1 MPANMTAATDSANPV
16 ENGVNESSQ
25 AAERIQRLRQEIDE
39 HNYRYYVLDD
49 PVISDAEYDRL
60 LKELQALED
69 QHPELITA
77 DSPTQ
82 RVGAAPADGFETVA
96 HRIPMLSLANAFEPD
111 EVREFDRRI
120 REQLDLETIDYCV
133 EPKLDGVAIA
143 LRYEH
148 GELVL
153 AATRGDG
160 RRGENVTSNVR
171 TIRSI
176 PLRLRGQ
183 NLPDTLEVRGEIFMT
198 RSGFKQLNEGLADE
212 GLKTFVNPRNA
223 ASGSLRQ
230 LDSSITARRP
240 LYFYC
245 YGAATTEGLPDRHS
259 EILESLK
266 RMGLPVSPEVDT
278 VGGVDGLLARYER
291 ILDKRDRLDY
301 DIDGVVYKVDD
312 LDQQLEMGTVS
323 RAPRWALAHKF
334 PAQEE
339 ITRMLDIEVQ
349 VGRTGA
355 LTPVA
360 RLEPVFVG
368 GVTVTNA
375 TLHNLD
381 EIRRKDVRPGDY
393 VVVRRAGDVI
403 PEVVRSIPER
413 RPAGTEEW
421 TMPDQCPDCGSSV
434 EQVEGEA
441 VIRCTGGLVCPAQRR
456 RALEHFASRQA
467 MDIDGLGSKL
477 IAQLVDQDLVHS
489 PADLYR
495 LDRDTLAGLERM
507 AEKSAD
513 NLLESLENSKSVSLG
528 QLLFALGIR
537 EVGQVTANQL
547 ARHFG
552 TLDNLAV
559 ADLEALEAVP
569 DVGPVMAAHVRAFF
583 DEPHNREVIEQLLAV
598 GVHYQ
603 PEEMPSGDNLPLT
616 GNTYVLTGA
625 LESMTRSQAKAEL
638 EARGAKVTS
647 SVSKNTTAL
656 IAGSDP
662 GSKLAKAESLGIEV
676 LDENGLKELL
686 ENS

>member
-1 MPANMTAATDSANPV
+1 MNTIAATDSAIPV
-16 ENGVNESSQ
+16 DSGVNESSQ
-25 AAERIQRLRQEIDE
+25 AAERIAHLRRELDE

-60 LKELQALED
+60 LKELHELEG
-69 QHPELITA
+69 QHPDLITA

-82 RVGAAPADGFETVA
+82 RVGAAPAEGFETVE
-96 HRIPMLSLANAFEPD
+96 HRIPMLSLANAFEAD

-120 REQLDLETIDYCV
+120 RDQLDLEIIEYCV

-143 LRYEH
+143 LRYEQA
-148 GELVL
+148 ELVL

-176 PLRLRGQ
+176 PLRLRGE

-230 LDSSITARRP
+230 LDSAITAGRP
-240 LYFYC
+240 LHFFC
-245 YGAATTEGLPDRHS
+245 YGAATTDGLPDRHS
-259 EILESLK
+259 DILESLK
-266 RMGLPVSPEVDT
+266 AMGLPVSPETAT
-278 VGGVDGLLARYER
+278 VRGVDGLLEQYQR
-291 ILDKRDRLDY
+291 ILDQRDGLDY

-339 ITRMLDIEVQ
+339 VTRLLDIEVQ

-413 RPAGTEEW
+413 RPDGTVEW
-421 TMPDQCPDCGSSV
+421 IMPDQCPDCGSSV

-441 VIRCTGGLVCPAQRR
+441 VSRCTGGLVCPAQRR

-513 NLLESLENSKSVSLG
+513 NLLESLENSKSVTLG

-552 TLDNLAV
+552 TLDNMAE
-559 ADLEALEAVP
+559 ADLDALEAVP

-583 DEPHNREVIEQLLAV
+583 DEPHNREVIEQLLAA
-598 GVHYQ
+598 GIHYQ
-603 PEEMPSGDNLPLT
+603 PEEMPSSDKLPLT

-625 LESMTRSQAKAEL
+625 LESMTRSRAKAEL
-638 EARGAKVTS
+638 EALGAKVTS

-662 GSKLAKAESLGIEV
+662 GSKLAKAEGLGIEI
-676 LDENGLKELL
+676 LDENALKALL
-686 ENS
+686 ESR